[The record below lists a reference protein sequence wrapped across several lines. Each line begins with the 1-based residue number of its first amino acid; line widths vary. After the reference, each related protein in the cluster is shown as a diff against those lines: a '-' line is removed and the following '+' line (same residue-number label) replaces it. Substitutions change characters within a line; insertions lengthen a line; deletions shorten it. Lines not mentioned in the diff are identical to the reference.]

1 MKENGA
7 NDFSQKPKVDME
19 TEKLNQR
26 QQALWLVPLE
36 WLLHYGHP
44 E

>member
-19 TEKLNQR
+19 TKLNQR